1 MRQKTAIGR
10 SLGVV
15 FMFPAKHNNKK
26 KKKKKKKEN
35 YRRHLAQSS
44 ESEVSDFTAALSPQT
59 TILHTR
65 TS

>member
-15 FMFPAKHNNKK
+15 FMFPAKHNE
-26 KKKKKKKEN
+26 KKKKKKEN

-44 ESEVSDFTAALSPQT
+44 ESEVSGFTAAFKSPNY
-59 TILHTR
+59 HT
-65 TS
+65 SYKN